1 MPIDLQSVYD
11 QVNMA
16 VKELKAMR
24 SLSLLDVIPLFQ
36 NLFGHKMM

>member
-1 MPIDLQSVYD
+1 MSIDLRSVYD
-11 QVNMA
+11 RVNMA

-24 SLSLLDVIPLFQ
+24 SLTLLDVIPLFH